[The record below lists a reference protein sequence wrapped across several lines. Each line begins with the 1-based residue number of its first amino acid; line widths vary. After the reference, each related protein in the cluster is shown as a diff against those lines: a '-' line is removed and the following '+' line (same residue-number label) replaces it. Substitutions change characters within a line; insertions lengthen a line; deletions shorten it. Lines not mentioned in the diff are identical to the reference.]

1 MIIATLFSTCFT
13 TRRFFQVL
21 CQSVRTRIFL
31 DWRFFFPFPFFFFS
45 FETRRRQK
53 PIITANLFSYADDGW
68 ITAILALNFSLSFF
82 FFFFFIFLPRREE
95 NDRKFRF
102 FFPLSEEE
110 TVEKLF
116 DAKISPALRDT
127 RVVAGR
133 VWQKKR
139 VASLTG
145 YLDGNSIFVVARR
158 CKELDER
165 RGGEI
170 TRLKT
175 RFLTPIFFL
184 PARFARQQV
193 FPPRV
198 NTIDVCSRPDD
209 RSRAA
214 IKHRA
219 TRVL

>member
-1 MIIATLFSTCFT
+1 MIGDFFFLFLFSFLLSRPVVDKSRSLRLIYSRTQT
-13 TRRFFQVL
+13 TDGLRRFL
-21 CQSVRTRIFL
+21 LSTFL
-31 DWRFFFPFPFFFFS
+31 
-45 FETRRRQK
+45 
-53 PIITANLFSYADDGW
+53 
-68 ITAILALNFSLSFF
+68 SL

-110 TVEKLF
+110 TVKKLF

-209 RSRAA
+209 RSRSAA
-214 IKHRA
+214 ALLLSIELRVYFNRA
-219 TRVL
+219 ALLNPF

>member
-31 DWRFFFPFPFFFFS
+31 DWRFFFFFS
-45 FETRRRQK
+45 FETRRQK
-53 PIITANLFSYADDGW
+53 PIITANL
-68 ITAILALNFSLSFF
+68 
-82 FFFFFIFLPRREE
+82 REE

-110 TVEKLF
+110 TVKKLF
-116 DAKISPALRDT
+116 DAKISPALRDI
-127 RVVAGR
+127 RAVAGR

-209 RSRAA
+209 RCLAV
-214 IKHRA
+214 I
-219 TRVL
+219 

>member
-1 MIIATLFSTCFT
+1 MDYGDSCSQLFS
-13 TRRFFQVL
+13 L
-21 CQSVRTRIFL
+21 
-31 DWRFFFPFPFFFFS
+31 
-45 FETRRRQK
+45 
-53 PIITANLFSYADDGW
+53 
-68 ITAILALNFSLSFF
+68 F

-110 TVEKLF
+110 TVKKLF
-116 DAKISPALRDT
+116 DAKISPALRDI
-127 RVVAGR
+127 RAVAGR

-209 RSRAA
+209 RSRSAA
-214 IKHRA
+214 ALLLSIELRVYFNRA
-219 TRVL
+219 ALLNPF